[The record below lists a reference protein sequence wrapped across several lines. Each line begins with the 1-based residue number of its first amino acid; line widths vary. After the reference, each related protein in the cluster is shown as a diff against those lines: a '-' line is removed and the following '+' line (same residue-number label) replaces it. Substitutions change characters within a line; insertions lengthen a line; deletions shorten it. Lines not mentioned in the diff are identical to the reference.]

1 MKVLIKITKEL
12 PQFSKI
18 NKDKRVVM
26 VEFPNCIS
34 TTTNKPFKWMP
45 TYKEMDDI
53 NEALLEI
60 EDESWSELSDK
71 VKEMGG

>member
-1 MKVLIKITKEL
+1 
-12 PQFSKI
+12 
-18 NKDKRVVM
+18 
-26 VEFPNCIS
+26 
-34 TTTNKPFKWMP
+34 MP

>member
-1 MKVLIKITKEL
+1 VLIKITKEL